1 MWLSVA
7 LALLQGLLPVTS
19 ISPSSKSFRSWN
31 SPLVVHS
38 KLRKSI
44 AEERLLLHGKPK
56 ARGDAHVRFKGSRAK
71 VKPKSEERF
80 VLHSPADHFASRARR
95 TVVQPHTVWQGANLK
110 PSSRLQNKS
119 NNEQSK
125 TTDNK
130 TSEVKLLPR
139 VKPRWLPVINAD
151 QEKPLK
157 EQLLQKLEAQG
168 SDAAAHPKALQ
179 LQSHQPFLGWLA
191 HSPLEHEGSSL
202 ETRKTMRLGAQL
214 LQKWEGLT
222 FGKLLFPSIL
232 MILLL
237 GILFAYVFYQDDD
250 GDAVSEG
257 TPEDLATLLDWAVP
271 VHPSAQGDVK
281 YHPGF
286 FRPKHED
293 DSSTAH
299 GKGQTSPAL
308 LHMAMHIAKGKAGP
322 APNSKADLMQIGGSS
337 GSWMRTY
344 EKADGQCKEAL
355 EMLFC
360 CNIIPVAEF
369 AESYVNQEQI
379 DEYIW
384 IARQMLEEKTL
395 KEWVHI
401 WPEAVA
407 TFEESSSA
415 CAAARQDAGHH
426 AMGSLTGSSSTGLPG
441 RARTQSDPLQRTDFE
456 RAGSPQEHSHSHDER
471 PRTPLQRA
479 RFERL

>member
-19 ISPSSKSFRSWN
+19 IAPSSKSFRSWD

-38 KLRKSI
+38 KLRKSV

-56 ARGDAHVRFKGSRAK
+56 SRGDAHVRFKSSRAK

-80 VLHSPADHFASRARR
+80 VLHSPADHFASRVRR
-95 TVVQPHTVWQGANLK
+95 TVVQPHTAWQGANLK
-110 PSSRLQNKS
+110 PTVRLHNESNK
-119 NNEQSK
+119 EQSETK
-125 TTDNK
+125 ANK
-130 TSEVKLLPR
+130 TSKVKLLPK
-139 VKPRWLPVINAD
+139 VKPRWVPVINPD

-179 LQSHQPFLGWLA
+179 LQSHQPFLGWLTQSQL
-191 HSPLEHEGSSL
+191 HREGDSL
-202 ETRKTMRLGAQL
+202 ETRKMGLGEQL
-214 LQKWEGLT
+214 LEKWERLT

-237 GILFAYVFYQDDD
+237 SILFAYVFYQDDD
-250 GDAVSEG
+250 ADAVSEG

-271 VHPSAQGDVK
+271 VHPAAQGDVK

-286 FRPKHED
+286 FRPEHKD
-293 DSSTAH
+293 DSNTTH
-299 GKGQTSPAL
+299 GAEQTSPAL

-322 APNSKADLMQIGGSS
+322 APNSKAELMQIGGSS

-355 EMLFC
+355 ELLFC

-369 AESYVNQEQI
+369 AESYVNQDQI

-384 IARQMLEEKTL
+384 IARQMLEQKTL
-395 KEWVHI
+395 QEWVHI

-426 AMGSLTGSSSTGLPG
+426 AMGNLPGSSSTGLSG
-441 RARTQSDPLQRTDFE
+441 RARTQSDPLQRTEFE
-456 RAGSPQEHSHSHDER
+456 RAGSPQEHSLASDDR